1 MRFRPALH
9 RETSPRSLRS
19 YPSRRGPPSVHGKRL
34 DVFRGTTK
42 PPFSHKIVSTRTAP
56 FSKWNPS
63 PAMSVTGLEHAY
75 IQNRDALVRF
85 LRVRGAGE
93 SAEDIVNDLW
103 IRVSERTDQHIANPL
118 AYLYRAAD
126 MMMIDRYRS
135 HRQAALREQAWED
148 DRQSLG
154 SMTPGPEREV
164 SARQAIARAD
174 ATLRSL
180 GDRKAAIFRRARID
194 GVSQRE
200 IAKEFGISL
209 STVESDLRDAARA
222 LMKLKGQL

>member
-1 MRFRPALH
+1 MRFRPALD
-9 RETSPRSLRS
+9 RETLPRSLRS
-19 YPSRRGPPSVHGKRL
+19 YPIRRGPPSVHAKRL
-34 DVFRGTTK
+34 DVFRGTTQ

-103 IRVSERTDQHIANPL
+103 IRVSERTDQHIASPL

-126 MMMIDRYRS
+126 TMMIDRYRS

-200 IAKEFGISL
+200 IAEEFGISL
-209 STVESDLRDAARA
+209 STVESDLREAVRA
-222 LMKLKGQL
+222 LMYLKGQL

>member
-9 RETSPRSLRS
+9 LETSPRSLHS
-19 YPSRRGPPSVHGKRL
+19 YSTRRRFSLVQGKRL
-34 DVFRGTTK
+34 GVFPRTRQ

-56 FSKWNPS
+56 FLKWNSS
-63 PAMSVTGLEHAY
+63 PVMSVTGLEHAY
-75 IQNRDALVRF
+75 IQNRDELVRF
-85 LRVRGAGE
+85 LRIRGAGE

-154 SMTPGPEREV
+154 TLTPGPEREV
-164 SARQAIARAD
+164 SARQAIAQAE

-180 GDRKAAIFRRARID
+180 GKRKAAIFRRARID
-194 GVSQRE
+194 GIPQRE
-200 IAKEFGISL
+200 IAEEFGISL
-209 STVESDLRDAARA
+209 STVESDLREAVRA
-222 LMKLKGQL
+222 LMYLKGQL

>member
-1 MRFRPALH
+1 
-9 RETSPRSLRS
+9 
-19 YPSRRGPPSVHGKRL
+19 
-34 DVFRGTTK
+34 
-42 PPFSHKIVSTRTAP
+42 
-56 FSKWNPS
+56 
-63 PAMSVTGLEHAY
+63 MSVTGLEHAY

-85 LRVRGAGE
+85 LRVRGAGD

-126 MMMIDRYRS
+126 TMMIDRYRS
-135 HRQAALREQAWED
+135 RRQAVLREQAWED

-154 SMTPGPEREV
+154 TMTPGLEQEV
-164 SARQAIARAD
+164 SARQAIAQAD

-180 GDRKAAIFRRARID
+180 GDRKATVFRRARID
-194 GVSQRE
+194 GISQRE
-200 IAKEFGISL
+200 IAEEFGVSL